1 MIISVL
7 SKSQELYQS
16 LEIDWENV
24 SLNQLDKYTAI
35 EYFLTLEDKPPESA
49 NNLQK
54 INRYL
59 QVFHHLC
66 EVTEWQ
72 KAGQVLSFSPVS
84 IPLHEQL
91 RIWGYYR
98 EQIELYQQLL
108 GKVNSDQD
116 IICLYGLGRAFYN
129 LSDYNQSLIYY
140 QKLLN
145 FARLI
150 NNRQAE
156 ARAMDG
162 LGNIKYIKQNFD
174 GAIAYFQQQLD
185 IANEIEDREQEGYAL
200 DNLGYVFYFSGL
212 NQGKYHHQQK
222 GLHYLEDALEIA
234 DQLNN
239 QELESL
245 AIDHI
250 TIIYFNRGQ
259 CNKSLTYLFR
269 QLAICQENNDK
280 RRQGAILENIGR
292 CYLMLKQSDQ
302 ALKYSQEALI
312 ATREIGNKWKEAN
325 ILNNLGIIYC
335 YQLKQYQEALFYFE
349 QALKILQKI
358 SIERLQAMNA
368 VNISICY
375 SYLKNQEKSV
385 FYLNMAKSLMTE
397 LESVETKGI
406 LIMSIANS
414 YWLRDKIWYKAW
426 AILLAIKALIIIPPW
441 RSANGRLAMQ
451 SAIKQIF
458 GK

>member
-16 LEIDWENV
+16 LAIDWETV
-24 SLNQLDKYTAI
+24 CLNQLDKYTAI
-35 EYFLTLEDKPPESA
+35 EYFLTLEDEPPENA

-59 QVFHHLC
+59 QVFYHLC
-66 EVTEWQ
+66 EVAEWE
-72 KAGQVLSFSPVS
+72 KAGQILLFSPVS

-108 GKVNSDQD
+108 GKVNSEQD

-129 LSDYNQSLIYY
+129 LSDYDQSLIYY
-140 QKLLN
+140 QELLKL
-145 FARLI
+145 AQLI

-156 ARAMDG
+156 ALALDG
-162 LGNIKYIKQNFD
+162 LGNIQYMRQNIN

-185 IANEIEDREQEGYAL
+185 IANEIYDDEQKGYAL
-200 DNLGYVFYFSGL
+200 ENLGYVFYFSGL
-212 NQGKYHHQQK
+212 NQGKYNDQQT
-222 GLHYLEDALEIA
+222 GLHYLEAALAIA
-234 DQLNN
+234 VKLNN

-245 AIDHI
+245 SIDHI
-250 TIIYFNRGQ
+250 TQIYFDRGQ
-259 CNKSLTYLFR
+259 YNKSLTYLFR

-280 RRQGAILENIGR
+280 LRQARILGNIGR
-292 CYLMLKQSDQ
+292 SYLMLKQSDQ
-302 ALKYSQEALI
+302 ALKYSQTALI
-312 ATREIGNKWKEAN
+312 ATREIGNKWEEAKL
-325 ILNNLGIIYC
+325 LNNLGVIHC
-335 YQLKQYQEALFYFE
+335 YKLKLYQEAIFYFG
-349 QALKILQKI
+349 QALKILQ
-358 SIERLQAMNA
+358 RLNLQVHQSMCAA
-368 VNISICY
+368 NISVCY
-375 SYLKNQEKSV
+375 SYLKNQKKSV
-385 FYLNMAKSLMTE
+385 FYINMAKSSMAE
-397 LESVETKGI
+397 LESVEYKGI

-426 AILLAIKALIIIPPW
+426 AILLVIKALMIIPPW
-441 RSANGRLAMQ
+441 RSANGRLAME

-458 GK
+458 GR

>member
-1 MIISVL
+1 MSYL
-7 SKSQELYQS
+7 TKSNQLFQA
-16 LEIDWENV
+16 LEIDFEVV
-24 SLNQLDKYTAI
+24 SLNQLDNYTAI
-35 EYFLTLEDKPPESA
+35 EYFLTLEDEPPENA

-66 EVTEWQ
+66 EVAEWQ
-72 KAGQVLSFSPVS
+72 KAGQVLSFCYSS
-84 IPLHEQL
+84 KELHEQL

-98 EQIELYQQLL
+98 KQIELYQQLL
-108 GKVNSDQD
+108 GKLNDEQD

-129 LSDYNQSLIYY
+129 LSDYNQSRIYY

-145 FARLI
+145 LAKLI

-156 ARAMDG
+156 AFALGG
-162 LGNIKYIKQNFD
+162 LGNIQYINYNFD
-174 GAIAYFQQQLD
+174 GAIASFQKQLD
-185 IANEIEDREQEGYAL
+185 IANEICDDEQKGYAL
-200 DNLGYVFYFSGL
+200 RNLGYVFYFLGL
-212 NQGKYHHQQK
+212 NQGKYNYQQK
-222 GLHYLEDALEIA
+222 GLHYLEDALEEA
-234 DQLNN
+234 YQLDN

-245 AIDHI
+245 SIDHI
-250 TIIYFNRGQ
+250 TTIYFNRGQ
-259 CNKSLTYLFR
+259 YNKSLTYLFR
-269 QLAICQENNDK
+269 QLAICQKNNDK
-280 RRQGAILENIGR
+280 RRQAAILENIGK
-292 CYLMLKQSDQ
+292 CYMMLKQCDQ

-312 ATREIGNKWKEAN
+312 ATQDIGDKWTEAKL
-325 ILNNLGIIYC
+325 LNDLGVIYC

-349 QALKILQKI
+349 QASTILHKLN
-358 SIERLQAMNA
+358 IEGHQSVCA
-368 VNISICY
+368 VNISVCY

-385 FYLNMAKSLMTE
+385 FYINMAKSLMTE

-426 AILLAIKALIIIPPW
+426 GILLAIKALMIIPPW

-458 GK
+458 GR